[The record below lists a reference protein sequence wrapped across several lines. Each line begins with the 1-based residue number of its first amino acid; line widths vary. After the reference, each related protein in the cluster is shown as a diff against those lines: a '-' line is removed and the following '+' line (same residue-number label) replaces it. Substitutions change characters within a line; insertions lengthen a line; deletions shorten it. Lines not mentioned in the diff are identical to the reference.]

1 MVPDRCP
8 GALTL
13 HEAADGLLARVRLP
27 GGRVRGE
34 VLAAL
39 TRLGEVELTSRANL
53 QLRRV
58 TPDVAEAVAELGLLP
73 SATHERVRNILA
85 SPWSRAVDPVVVALD
100 RALCARTPLSALS
113 GRFLFAVDD
122 GSGDVAAQRPD
133 AVAVAGPGGW
143 WVGPAGV
150 VVGSDQVVDEL
161 LAVAEGLLATGD
173 GAWRVTD
180 LPDGGAGLAS
190 TLRRGRPRVALP
202 SGAGSPEVG
211 TEWDVPAAR
220 LSTAAADAL
229 VGREVRVTV
238 RRSIIVLGAVVRG
251 GAVEVPGLV
260 PAPSRWSRVSAC
272 TGRPGCAKA
281 LADVRGDAAVAVAL
295 GRTTP
300 DGDPGGPVHWSGCER
315 RCGKPV
321 GAFTDVLAT
330 GDGYRVTRG

>member
-1 MVPDRCP
+1 MTADRCP

-58 TPDVAEAVAELGLLP
+58 TVDVAGAVAELGLLP
-73 SATHERVRNILA
+73 SPTHERVRNILA
-85 SPWSRAVDPVVVALD
+85 SPWSRAVDPVVAALD
-100 RALCARTPLSALS
+100 LALCARPALAGLS

-133 AVAVAGPGGW
+133 AVAVAVGSRW
-143 WVGPAGV
+143 WVGPAQV
-150 VVGSDQVVDEL
+150 VVAADEVVDEL

-173 GAWRVTD
+173 GAWRVAD

-190 TLRRGRPRVALP
+190 TLRRGRARVPQPA
-202 SGAGSPEVG
+202 GTGSPEAG
-211 TEWDVPAAR
+211 AELDVPAAR
-220 LSTAAADAL
+220 LSTVAADAL
-229 VGREVRVTV
+229 LGREVRVTV
-238 RRSIIVLGAVVRG
+238 RRSIVVLDAVVLGEAL
-251 GAVEVPGLV
+251 EVPGLV
-260 PAPSRWSRVSAC
+260 PAPSLWSRVSAC

-295 GRTTP
+295 GRTVP
-300 DGDPGGPVHWSGCER
+300 DGDPSGPVHWSGCER

-330 GDGYRVTRG
+330 GDGYVVGRG